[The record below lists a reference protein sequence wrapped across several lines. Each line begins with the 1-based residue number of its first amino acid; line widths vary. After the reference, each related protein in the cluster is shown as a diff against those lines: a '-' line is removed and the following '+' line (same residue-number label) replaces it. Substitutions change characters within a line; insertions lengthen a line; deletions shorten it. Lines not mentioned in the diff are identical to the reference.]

1 MFKIH
6 KRITLAAVLMLS
18 TTSIAFSQTKKAVYL
33 DKNAPIETRV
43 KDLLGRMTLEEKAGQ
58 LNQINYGMFTGP
70 DNKVDGEQKKLDLVR
85 QGKIGSFLNTLG
97 VVKIKKVQQIAV
109 EQSRLKIP
117 LLFGFDVIH
126 GYRTLFPIPLAEA
139 CSWDMEQVFQNSR
152 IAAKESAASG
162 LNWAFAPMC
171 DVSNDPRWGRV
182 MEGAG
187 EDPYY
192 GSVIAAARVKGF
204 QGNLD
209 GVFDILACVKH
220 FAVYGAVEAGRE
232 YNNVDVSR
240 VAFYN
245 KYLPPYTAAIKSGAA
260 TVMTSFNVFDGV
272 PASGNSFL
280 LTDILQNRLG
290 FKGFVV
296 SDWNAFAEMIAHGYA
311 EDKKDAVYKALKAG
325 SMMDMESR
333 TAIAFL
339 PELVKEGKLTEAEVD
354 KAVGAILYY
363 KFKLG
368 LFENPYK
375 FLDEKREKE
384 NVFNAENRKVARE
397 AAKKSILLLKNNNE
411 VLPLK
416 NPNQKI
422 ALIGFYANSKPDM
435 VDMWKASADAHD
447 CLTIHEGLKKQF
459 SNITFVDGYKQDNST
474 SPELINQA
482 VKNAENAEVVIINIG
497 ITGNLSGEDKS
508 LADIAIAQ
516 GQVELLKALKK
527 TGKPIIT
534 LVSSGRPMILNEV
547 QGLSDAL
554 VQCWVLGTETGNAV
568 AEVLSGKYNPS
579 AKTVMSFPYSLGQ
592 IPVYY
597 NHFNTGRPAGE
608 PNAKEKPTDFYSRF
622 HDIPNEPFYPFGYGL
637 SYTTFNY
644 SNLKTSAPVMD
655 EKGSLSVSVDLQNSG
670 KYDGEEVV
678 QLYIQDVTA
687 SIVRPVKELKA
698 FKKLLLKTGEKTTVE
713 FKITPNDLSF
723 FDQNGNSILEKGKFK
738 VYVGGNSRDVL
749 AALFELK

>member
-1 MFKIH
+1 MFIIH
-6 KRITLAAVLMLS
+6 KRVTLAIVLMLS
-18 TTSIAFSQTKKAVYL
+18 ATSIAFSQNKKAVYL
-33 DKNAPIETRV
+33 DKNAAIEARV
-43 KDLLGRMTLEEKAGQ
+43 KDLLSRMTLEEKAGQ

-70 DNKVDGEQKKLDLVR
+70 DNKVDDEKAKLDLVR

-97 VVKIKKVQQIAV
+97 VSKIKKVQQIAV

-126 GYRTLFPIPLAEA
+126 GYKTLFPIPLAEA

-171 DVSNDPRWGRV
+171 DISNDPRWGRV

-192 GSVIAAARVKGF
+192 GSIIAAQRVKGF

-240 VAFYN
+240 TAFYN
-245 KYLPPYTAAIKSGAA
+245 KYLPPYEAAVKSGAA

-272 PASGNSFL
+272 PASGNKFL

-311 EDKKDAVYKALKAG
+311 FDRKDAVYKALKAG

-333 TAIAFL
+333 TAIEFI
-339 PELVKEGKLTEAEVD
+339 PELVKEGKISEAVLD

-368 LFENPYK
+368 LFENPYR

-384 NVFNAENRKVARE
+384 NVFTAENRLIARE
-397 AAKKSILLLKNNNE
+397 AAKKSILLLKNE
-411 VLPLK
+411 KQQLPIT

-435 VDMWKASADAHD
+435 VDMWKASANADQ
-447 CLTIHEGLKKQF
+447 CITTYEGLKRQF
-459 SNITFVDGYKQDNST
+459 PNLSYAEGYKKDNTT
-474 SPELINQA
+474 SEELIAEA
-482 VKNAENAEVVIINIG
+482 VKNAQAAESVIVNIG
-497 ITGNLSGEDKS
+497 ITNNLSGEDKS
-508 LADIAIAQ
+508 LADINIPQ
-516 GQVELLKALKK
+516 GQINLLKALKK

-534 LVSSGRPMILNEV
+534 LVSSGRPMILTEIQN
-547 QGLSDAL
+547 LSDAI
-554 VQCWVLGTETGNAV
+554 VQCWVLGTETGNAI

-579 AKTVMSFPYSLGQ
+579 AKTVMSFPYALGQ

-597 NHFNTGRPAGE
+597 NHFNTGRPAPE
-608 PNAKEKPTDFYSRF
+608 ANAKEKPADFYSRF
-622 HDIPNEPFYPFGYGL
+622 HDIPNDPLYPFGFGL
-637 SYTTFNY
+637 SYATFEY
-644 SNLKTSAPVMD
+644 SNLQLSSKNITKKD
-655 EKGSLSVSVDLQNSG
+655 SLTVTVDLKNTG
-670 KYDGEEVV
+670 KYDGEEVA

-687 SIVRPVKELKA
+687 SIVRPVKELKG
-698 FKKLLLKTGEKTTVE
+698 FKKLMLKAGEKKTLE
-713 FKITPNDLSF
+713 FKISADDLKF
-723 FDQNGNSILEKGKFK
+723 YDHDGNSIVEQGIFK
-738 VYVGGNSRDVL
+738 IYVGGNSRDVL
-749 AALFELK
+749 GSSFELK

>member
-1 MFKIH
+1 
-6 KRITLAAVLMLS
+6 MLS
-18 TTSIAFSQTKKAVYL
+18 TTSIALAQNKKTVYL
-33 DKNAPIETRV
+33 DKNAPIEERV
-43 KDLLGRMTLEEKAGQ
+43 KDLLSRMTLEEKAGQ
-58 LNQINYGMFTGP
+58 LNQLNYGMFTGP
-70 DNKVDGEQKKLDLVR
+70 DNKVDGEQEKLDQVK
-85 QGKIGSFLNTLG
+85 QGKVGSFLNTLG
-97 VVKIKKVQQIAV
+97 VSKIKKVQQIAV

-126 GYRTLFPIPLAEA
+126 GYKTLFPIPLAEA
-139 CSWDMEQVFQNSR
+139 CSWDMDQVFLNSR

-171 DVSNDPRWGRV
+171 DISNDPRWGRV

-204 QGNLD
+204 QGNLES
-209 GVFDILACVKH
+209 VFDILACVKH

-245 KYLPPYTAAIKSGAA
+245 KYLPPYEAAVKAGAA

-280 LTDILQNRLG
+280 LTDILQKKLG

-333 TAIAFL
+333 TAIKFL
-339 PELVKEGKLTEAEVD
+339 PELVKEGKLTEEEVD
-354 KAVGAILYY
+354 KAVGSILYY

-384 NVFNAENRKVARE
+384 NVFNAENRKMAKE
-397 AAKKSILLLKNNNE
+397 AAEKSILLLKNNNE
-411 VLPLK
+411 ILPLK

-422 ALIGFYANSKPDM
+422 ALIGFYANSKTDM
-435 VDMWKASADAHD
+435 VDMWKASADAQD
-447 CLTIHEGLKKQF
+447 CVTIYEGLKKQF
-459 SNITFVDGYKQDNST
+459 SNLTFTEGYKQDNST
-474 SPELINQA
+474 SQELLNQA
-482 VKNAENAEVVIINIG
+482 VKNAENAEVVIVNIG
-497 ITGNLSGEDKS
+497 ITSNLSGEDKS
-508 LADIAIAQ
+508 LADINIPE
-516 GQVELLKALKK
+516 GQLKLLKALKE
-527 TGKPIIT
+527 TGKPIVI

-547 QGLSDAL
+547 QNLSDAL
-554 VQCWVLGTETGNAV
+554 VQCWILGTESGNAI

-579 AKTVMSFPYSLGQ
+579 AKTVMSFPYALGQ

-597 NHFNTGRPAGE
+597 NHFNTGRPAPD
-608 PNAKEKPTDFYSRF
+608 PNAKEKPADFYSRF
-622 HDIPNEPFYPFGYGL
+622 HDIPNEPLYPFGYGL
-637 SYTTFNY
+637 SYTTFKY
-644 SNLKTSAPVMD
+644 SNFKLSAPVMNED
-655 EKGSLSVSVDLQNSG
+655 GFLSVTADLQNTG

-687 SIVRPVKELKA
+687 SIVRPVKELKG
-698 FKKLLLKTGEKTTVE
+698 FKKVLVKAGEKTTIE
-713 FKITPNDLSF
+713 FKIKPEDLSF
-723 FDQNGNSILEKGKFK
+723 FDQNGKSILEKGKFN
-738 VYVGGNSRDVL
+738 VYMGGNSRDVL
-749 AALFELK
+749 AASFELR

>member
-1 MFKIH
+1 MFIIH
-6 KRITLAAVLMLS
+6 KRITLAVALMLS
-18 TTSIAFSQTKKAVYL
+18 TTSIAFSQNKKAVYL
-33 DKNAPIETRV
+33 DKNAAIEARV
-43 KDLLGRMTLEEKAGQ
+43 KDLLSRMTLEEKAGQ
-58 LNQINYGMFTGP
+58 LNQLNYGMFTGP
-70 DNKVDGEQKKLDLVR
+70 DNKVDDEQAKLDLVR
-85 QGKIGSFLNTLG
+85 QGKVGSFLNTLG
-97 VVKIKKVQQIAV
+97 VSKIKKVQQIAV

-192 GSVIAAARVKGF
+192 GSVIAASRVKGF

-232 YNNVDVSR
+232 YNNVDVSKA
-240 VAFYN
+240 AFYN
-245 KYLPPYTAAIKSGAA
+245 KYLPPYTAAVKSGAA

-272 PASGNSFL
+272 PASGNAFL
-280 LTDILQNRLG
+280 LNDILQKRLG

-311 EDKKDAVYKALKAG
+311 EDKKDAAYKALKAG

-333 TAIAFL
+333 TAIQYL
-339 PELVKEGKLTEAEVD
+339 PELVKEGKLGEEEVD

-384 NVFNAENRKVARE
+384 NVFNAENRKTAKE
-397 AAKKSILLLKNNNE
+397 AAEKSILLLKNSNE
-411 VLPLK
+411 ILPLK

-422 ALIGFYANSKPDM
+422 ALIGFYADSKPDM
-435 VDMWKASADAHD
+435 VDMWKASANPDD
-447 CLTIHEGLKKQF
+447 CVTIYEGLKKQF
-459 SNITFVDGYKQDNST
+459 SSVTFSEGYKKDNSF
-474 SPELINQA
+474 SQELISQA
-482 VKNAENAEVVIINIG
+482 VKNAENAEVVIVNIG

-508 LADIAIAQ
+508 LADVNIPQ
-516 GQVELLKALKK
+516 GQLELLKALKK
-527 TGKPIIT
+527 TGKPIIA

-547 QGLSDAL
+547 EHLSDAL
-554 VQCWVLGTETGNAV
+554 VQCWVLGTEAGNAV
-568 AEVLSGKYNPS
+568 ADVLSGKYNPS
-579 AKTVMSFPYSLGQ
+579 AKTVMSFPYALGQ

-597 NHFNTGRPAGE
+597 NHFSTGRPAPE
-608 PNAKEKPTDFYSRF
+608 ADAREKPADFYSRF
-622 HDIPNEPFYPFGYGL
+622 HDIPNEPLYPFGFGL
-637 SYTTFNY
+637 SYTSFEYN
-644 SNLKTSAPVMD
+644 NIK
-655 EKGSLSVSVDLQNSG
+655 LSSQSITANESIYVSVELSNKG
-670 KYDGEEVV
+670 KYEGEEVV

-687 SIVRPVKELKA
+687 SIVRPVKELKG
-698 FKKLLLKTGEKTTVE
+698 FKKLKLKAGEKITVE
-713 FKITPNDLSF
+713 FTIHPEDLSF
-723 FDQNGNSILEKGKFK
+723 FDADGKTLLEKGKFN
-738 VYVGGNSRDVL
+738 VFVGGNSRDVL
-749 AALFELK
+749 KASFELK

>member
-1 MFKIH
+1 MFSIH
-6 KRITLAAVLMLS
+6 KRITLIIVLMLS
-18 TTSIAFSQTKKAVYL
+18 TTSIALAQNKKTVYL
-33 DKNAPIETRV
+33 DKNAPIEERV
-43 KDLLGRMTLEEKAGQ
+43 KDLLSRMTLEEKAGQ
-58 LNQINYGMFTGP
+58 LNQLNYGMFTGP
-70 DNKVDGEQKKLDLVR
+70 DNKVDGEQEKLDQVK
-85 QGKIGSFLNTLG
+85 QGKVGSFLNTLG
-97 VVKIKKVQQIAV
+97 VSKIKKVQQIAV

-126 GYRTLFPIPLAEA
+126 GYKTLFPIPLAEA
-139 CSWDMEQVFQNSR
+139 CSWDMDQVFLNSR

-171 DVSNDPRWGRV
+171 DISNDPRWGRV

-204 QGNLD
+204 QGNLES
-209 GVFDILACVKH
+209 VFDILACVKH

-245 KYLPPYTAAIKSGAA
+245 KYLPPYEAAVKAGAA

-280 LTDILQNRLG
+280 LTDILQKKLG

-333 TAIAFL
+333 TAIKFL
-339 PELVKEGKLTEAEVD
+339 PELVKEGKLTEEEVD
-354 KAVGAILYY
+354 KAVGSILYY

-384 NVFNAENRKVARE
+384 NVFNAENRKMAKE
-397 AAKKSILLLKNNNE
+397 AAEKSILLLKNNNE
-411 VLPLK
+411 ILPLK

-422 ALIGFYANSKPDM
+422 ALIGFYANSKTDM
-435 VDMWKASADAHD
+435 VDMWKASADAQD
-447 CLTIHEGLKKQF
+447 CVTIYEGLKKQF
-459 SNITFVDGYKQDNST
+459 SNLTFTEGYKQDNST
-474 SPELINQA
+474 SQELLNQA
-482 VKNAENAEVVIINIG
+482 VKNAENAEVVIVNIG
-497 ITGNLSGEDKS
+497 ITSNLSGEDKS
-508 LADIAIAQ
+508 LADINIPE
-516 GQVELLKALKK
+516 GQLKLLKALKE
-527 TGKPIIT
+527 TGKPIVI

-547 QGLSDAL
+547 QNLSDAL
-554 VQCWVLGTETGNAV
+554 VQCWILGTESGNAI

-579 AKTVMSFPYSLGQ
+579 AKTVMSFPYALGQ

-597 NHFNTGRPAGE
+597 NHFNTGRPAPD
-608 PNAKEKPTDFYSRF
+608 PNAKEKPADFYSRF
-622 HDIPNEPFYPFGYGL
+622 HDIPNEPLYPFGYGL
-637 SYTTFNY
+637 SYTTFKY
-644 SNLKTSAPVMD
+644 SNFKLSAPVMNED
-655 EKGSLSVSVDLQNSG
+655 GFLSVTADLQNTG

-687 SIVRPVKELKA
+687 SIVRPVKELKG
-698 FKKLLLKTGEKTTVE
+698 FKKVLVKAGEKTTIE
-713 FKITPNDLSF
+713 FKIKPEDLSF
-723 FDQNGNSILEKGKFK
+723 FDQNGKSILEKGKFN
-738 VYVGGNSRDVL
+738 VYMGGNSRDVL
-749 AALFELK
+749 AASFELR